1 MATLR
6 RFIAPLSA
14 RHLAPPLFA
23 AIFATLGMLAAASA
37 FAQAYPNKPVRIVV
51 PFAAGSATDIMAR
64 IIAEELRATLGQGF
78 VVDNKPGGSAQIG
91 AEIVARAPA
100 DGYTLFMTTNTSHS
114 ANPHLFKKLN
124 YDPVKDFAPVA
135 NVMRIPVIIVVDP
148 KLPVRTLAELV
159 SYAKANPGKVS
170 FGYGNSIGQVVGASF
185 AKRSGIDVIT
195 VPYKSTPQAIT
206 DTIGGQVSYSVAD
219 MASGQAFVK
228 SGQLRALGVSS
239 LKRSPL
245 MPELPAIAETPG
257 LEGFEVIAWVA
268 LFAPAG
274 TPKDVVDKLNAV
286 VRKAL
291 DKPEVKDKI
300 ASFASEP
307 APGSP
312 EDLAK
317 FVREQLVSWGK
328 SIQEAGI
335 QPE

>member
-1 MATLR
+1 
-6 RFIAPLSA
+6 
-14 RHLAPPLFA
+14 
-23 AIFATLGMLAAASA
+23 
-37 FAQAYPNKPVRIVV
+37 
-51 PFAAGSATDIMAR
+51 
-64 IIAEELRATLGQGF
+64 
-78 VVDNKPGGSAQIG
+78 
-91 AEIVARAPA
+91 
-100 DGYTLFMTTNTSHS
+100 MTTNTSHS
-114 ANPHLFKKLN
+114 ANPYLFKKLS

-135 NVMRIPVIIVVDP
+135 NMMRIPVIIVVDP

-159 SYAKANPGKVS
+159 AYAKANPGKVS

-185 AKRSGIDVIT
+185 AKRSGIEVIT

-219 MASGQAFVK
+219 MASGQSFVK

-245 MPELPAIAETPG
+245 MPDLPAISETPG

-274 TPKDVVDKLNAV
+274 TPKDIVDKLNAV
-286 VRKAL
+286 VRRAL
-291 DKPEVKDKI
+291 DKTEIKDKI
-300 ASFASEP
+300 AGFASEP

-312 EDLAK
+312 EDLANSS
-317 FVREQLVSWGK
+317 RNSSLSWGK
-328 SIQEAGI
+328 SIKEAGI

>member
-1 MATLR
+1 MKSAT
-6 RFIAPLSA
+6 RF
-14 RHLAPPLFA
+14 FA
-23 AIFATLGMLAAASA
+23 SLLVAIGVLAAPHAA
-37 FAQAYPNKPVRIVV
+37 AQPYPNRPLRMVV

-64 IIAEELRATLGQGF
+64 IIAEELRIAFGQTV
-78 VVDNKPGGSAQIG
+78 VVDNKPGASAQIG
-91 AEIVARAPA
+91 AEIVARSPG

-114 ANPHLFKKLN
+114 ANPYLFKKIN
-124 YDPVKDFAPVA
+124 YDPIKDFAPVA

-159 SYAKANPGKVS
+159 AYAKANPGKVS
-170 FGYGNSIGQVVGASF
+170 FGYGNSIGQVVGAAF
-185 AKRSGIDVIT
+185 ARRSGIEVIT

-219 MASGQAFVK
+219 MASGQSFVK

-245 MPELPAIAETPG
+245 MPDLPAIAETPG

-286 VRKAL
+286 VRRSL
-291 DKPEVKDKI
+291 DKAEIKDKI
-300 ASFASEP
+300 AGFASEP

-312 EDLAK
+312 EDLAT
-317 FVREQLVSWGK
+317 FVKEQLVSWGK
-328 SIQEAGI
+328 SIKEAGI